1 MKKVLLIVAVFALGV
16 IAAVAAPRVLP
27 MLSGHHMG
35 ADYDPSKHHGNGGM
49 MEQSSTEMQHDEVN
63 MPMLNGKNTTE
74 EEVSDLRK
82 MFQQHPEITRTVELI
97 PNGIKTTTS
106 SDNPELRDAIVSH
119 VASMINRVE
128 NLDDPQIPIQSPT
141 LAILFEKGDQLSN
154 EIIPTDTGVTVIQTS
169 TDPEI
174 VAALQKHAGEVSDL
188 AERGMQAVHE
198 QMMSQHH

>member
-1 MKKVLLIVAVFALGV
+1 MKKGLLIVAVFALGV
-16 IAAVAAPRVLP
+16 IAAVAVPRVLP

-35 ADYDPSKHHGNGGM
+35 ADYDPSKHHGKGGM
-49 MEQSSTEMQHDEVN
+49 HSDSRMMQHDEVN

-97 PNGIKTTTS
+97 PNGIRTTTA
-106 SDNPELRDAIVSH
+106 SDNPDLRDAIVSH

-141 LAILFEKGDQLSN
+141 LAILFEKGDQLIN